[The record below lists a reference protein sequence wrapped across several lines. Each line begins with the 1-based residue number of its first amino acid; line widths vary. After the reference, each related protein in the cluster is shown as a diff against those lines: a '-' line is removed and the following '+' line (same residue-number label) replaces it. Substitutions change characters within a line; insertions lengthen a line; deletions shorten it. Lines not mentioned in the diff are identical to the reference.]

1 MRAVVVPARQRLKI
15 ALKSIVLFQENVNVS
30 VPVQMRSLLAKD
42 PGIIGMKHCV
52 HAYVD
57 QGKSNCHIVPLDTR
71 SIQALL
77 HVLVYP

>member
-1 MRAVVVPARQRLKI
+1 MRAVAVPARQRPKI

-42 PGIIGMKHCV
+42 RDIIGMKHCV
-52 HAYVD
+52 HACVD

-71 SIQALL
+71 LIQVLIP
-77 HVLVYP
+77 VLVYP

>member
-42 PGIIGMKHCV
+42 RDIIGMKHCV
-52 HAYVD
+52 RAYAD
-57 QGKSNCHIVPLDTR
+57 QGRSNCRIVPLGTR
-71 SIQALL
+71 SIQALI